1 MAEKVHRISQIEGDG
16 LGYDILSYEI
26 DGKEKYIEVKG
37 TINEANIPFPISS
50 SEVQFSEE
58 KTEAF
63 YIYRVFGL
71 KTDTPQLKIYQGSIS
86 ANFNLES
93 INYLAE
99 LK

>member
-1 MAEKVHRISQIEGDG
+1 M
-16 LGYDILSYEI
+16 
-26 DGKEKYIEVKG
+26 
-37 TINEANIPFPISS
+37 
-50 SEVQFSEE
+50 QFSEE